1 VSEDEE
7 AVWVGKL
14 STAMGREVNISL
26 ATAVASGR
34 TLLAVRSLEENSGQ
48 MVFRV
53 AGASNAARTVAALTR
68 NGIAAEKFGQRGW
81 SLSVE
86 KDVRELVCAL
96 KEADMSSQ
104 VLIFGQVW
112 RQQPA

>member
-1 VSEDEE
+1 M
-7 AVWVGKL
+7 GKL

-34 TLLAVRSLEENSGQ
+34 TLSAVRSLEEDGGQ
-48 MVFRV
+48 MVYKV

-68 NGIAAEKFGQRGW
+68 KRVAAEKFGQRGW

-86 KDVRELVCAL
+86 KDVRKRVVCL
-96 KEADMSSQ
+96 KWNPVKRE
-104 VLIFGQVW
+104 
-112 RQQPA
+112 